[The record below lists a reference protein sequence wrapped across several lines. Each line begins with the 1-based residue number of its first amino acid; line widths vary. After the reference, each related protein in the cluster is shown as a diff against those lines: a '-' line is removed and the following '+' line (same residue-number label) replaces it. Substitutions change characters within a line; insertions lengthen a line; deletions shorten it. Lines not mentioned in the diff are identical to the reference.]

1 MKELIKIEYEV
12 IYVVDKKFS
21 DFVKG
26 FSVWVYDDVFLFF
39 YLGFL
44 IIFWWKCVFF
54 KISNF
59 LLYI

>member
-1 MKELIKIEYEV
+1 MLSCVKELIKIEYEV
-12 IYVVDKKFS
+12 IYEVDKKFS

-44 IIFWWKCVFF
+44 LFF
-54 KISNF
+54 GGSEW
-59 LLYI
+59 L